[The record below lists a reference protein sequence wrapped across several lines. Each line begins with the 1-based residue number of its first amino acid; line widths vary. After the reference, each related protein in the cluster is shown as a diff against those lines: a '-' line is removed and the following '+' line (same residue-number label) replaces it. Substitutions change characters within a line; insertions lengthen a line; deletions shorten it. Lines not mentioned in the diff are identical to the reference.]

1 MVENIDWINP
11 LIGGAII
18 GLAASLM
25 LLLQGRIFGVTGI
38 LSGAI
43 FSKGDDKNWRIAT
56 VIGLMSGAA
65 FIYFIQPKYFN
76 YEFKGELWMMVV
88 AGFLV
93 GFGTRLGSGCTS
105 GHGICGLPRLSYRS
119 LVAVCTFMATGA
131 ITVYI
136 FRHVLHLN

>member
-1 MVENIDWINP
+1 
-11 LIGGAII
+11 
-18 GLAASLM
+18 
-25 LLLQGRIFGVTGI
+25 
-38 LSGAI
+38 
-43 FSKGDDKNWRIAT
+43 
-56 VIGLMSGAA
+56 MSGAA

-76 YEFKGELWMMVV
+76 YEFKGELWMMIV

-136 FRHVLHLN
+136 FKHVLYLN